1 MKFVM
6 PGITSFFMSG
16 VVSMI
21 SLLMNVGFVT
31 DIFRVWPESWL
42 ISWMVAFPVIVFVL
56 PLSRKIALCFVREH

>member
-21 SLLMNVGFVT
+21 SLLINVGFVT
-31 DIFRVWPESWL
+31 DIFRVWPGSWL

-56 PLSRKIALCFVREH
+56 PLSRKIALCFVREV

>member
-16 VVSMI
+16 VISMI
-21 SLLMNVGFVT
+21 NLLMNIGFTTSV
-31 DIFRVWPESWL
+31 FKLWPGSWL

-56 PLSRKIALCFVREH
+56 PLSRKIALFFVREH

>member
-21 SLLMNVGFVT
+21 SILMNTGFVSEVF
-31 DIFRVWPESWL
+31 IIWPGSWM
-42 ISWMVAFPVIVFVL
+42 ISWMIAFPVIIFVL
-56 PLSRKIALCFVREH
+56 PLSRKIALFFVRET

>member
-1 MKFVM
+1 
-6 PGITSFFMSG
+6 MSG

-21 SLLMNVGFVT
+21 SLLMNTGFTAHVFS
-31 DIFRVWPESWL
+31 IWPESWL